1 MPDHDPQALAQLPA
15 AAICWVLQDPR
26 VNMLNIGVSVA
37 SDIDRNVEVLSGDL
51 RLTDLDQQRLA
62 DYSRR
67 CYDHETIKQM
77 RTV

>member
-1 MPDHDPQALAQLPA
+1 
-15 AAICWVLQDPR
+15 
-26 VNMLNIGVSVA
+26 MLNIGVSVA
-37 SDIDRNVEVLSGDL
+37 SDIDRNVEVLCGDL
-51 RLTDLDQQRLA
+51 RFTDLDQEKLA